1 MSFANLGLSEAL
13 LKAVSD
19 RQYTEATPIQVQAI
33 PAILAGGDL
42 MASAQT
48 GTGKTAGFT
57 LPLLQKLEG
66 GERTSNGQ
74 IRALILTPTRE
85 LAAQVHDS
93 IKTYGKYMKIR
104 SAVVFGGVKINPQ
117 MMILR
122 GGLDILVATPGRL
135 LDLHQQNAVKFDKVE
150 ILILD
155 EADRMLDMGFIK
167 DIKKV
172 LAMLPK
178 KRQNLLFSATFSGE
192 IQELARGLLHNPVQ
206 ISVAPM
212 NTTAERVTQTLHPVD
227 KSRKT
232 ELLSHL
238 IRTNNWYQVLVFS
251 RTKHG
256 ANKLVQLLEKD
267 GIQAAAIHGNKSQSQ
282 RTNVLHQFKNNEL
295 QVLVAT
301 DIAARGID
309 IDQLPHVI
317 NYDLPDVPEDY
328 VHRIGRTARAGS
340 EGQAISL
347 VSADQTKQLK
357 QIEKVLKTRLQLDVV
372 PGFEQRERAQ
382 DEKEGIEAPRRA
394 MAERQVRSQ
403 SRNDGGRTAN
413 PRSSTSARSSNG
425 PARTRS
431 GAART
436 STPRSTEPGQQ
447 RTPQRGN
454 FDADKPFSRGPRRD
468 GAATAQ
474 NRHVGIRP
482 TPDSVDQERLYQSRG
497 NQAAP
502 PPTTVRNDRGERRSP
517 QRGDAPQRSDAPQRK
532 SSPQRKE
539 GTRVVSVW

>member
-19 RQYTEATPIQVQAI
+19 QQYTEATPIQVQAI

-135 LDLHQQNAVKFDKVE
+135 LDLHQQNAVKFDKVG

-238 IRTNNWYQVLVFS
+238 IRTNSWYQVLVFS

-267 GIQAAAIHGNKSQSQ
+267 GIQAAAIHGNKSQAQ
-282 RTNVLHQFKNNEL
+282 RTKVLHQFKNNEL

-357 QIEKVLKTRLQLDVV
+357 QIEKVLKTRLQLDVL

-394 MAERQVRSQ
+394 MAERQARSQ
-403 SRNDGGRTAN
+403 SRNDGGRSAN
-413 PRSSTSARSSNG
+413 PRTSSTSARTSSGTARTSNG
-425 PARTRS
+425 PARTSS

-436 STPRSTEPGQQ
+436 SAPRSSESGQQ

-454 FDADKPFSRGPRRD
+454 FDADKPFSRGTRRD
-468 GAATAQ
+468 GAAAAQ
-474 NRHVGIRP
+474 TRHVGIRP

-502 PPTTVRNDRGERRSP
+502 
-517 QRGDAPQRSDAPQRK
+517 APAPAPQRK
-532 SSPQRKE
+532 SNPQRKE
-539 GTRVVSVW
+539 GTRVVTVW

>member
-1 MSFANLGLSEAL
+1 
-13 LKAVSD
+13 
-19 RQYTEATPIQVQAI
+19 
-33 PAILAGGDL
+33 
-42 MASAQT
+42 
-48 GTGKTAGFT
+48 
-57 LPLLQKLEG
+57 
-66 GERTSNGQ
+66 
-74 IRALILTPTRE
+74 
-85 LAAQVHDS
+85 
-93 IKTYGKYMKIR
+93 
-104 SAVVFGGVKINPQ
+104 
-117 MMILR
+117 
-122 GGLDILVATPGRL
+122 
-135 LDLHQQNAVKFDKVE
+135 
-150 ILILD
+150 
-155 EADRMLDMGFIK
+155 
-167 DIKKV
+167 
-172 LAMLPK
+172 MLPK

-192 IQELARGLLHNPVQ
+192 IQELARGLLQNPVQ

-267 GIQAAAIHGNKSQSQ
+267 GIQAAAIHGNKSQAQ
-282 RTNVLHQFKNNEL
+282 RTKVLHQFKNNEL

-394 MAERQVRSQ
+394 MAERQARSQ
-403 SRNDGGRTAN
+403 SRNDGGRSAN
-413 PRSSTSARSSNG
+413 PRTSSGTARTSNG
-425 PARTRS
+425 PARTSS

-436 STPRSTEPGQQ
+436 STPRSAESGQQ

-454 FDADKPFSRGPRRD
+454 FDADKPFSRGTRRD
-468 GAATAQ
+468 GAAAAQ
-474 NRHVGIRP
+474 TRHVGIRP

-502 PPTTVRNDRGERRSP
+502 
-517 QRGDAPQRSDAPQRK
+517 APAPAPQRK
-532 SSPQRKE
+532 SNPQRKE
-539 GTRVVSVW
+539 GTRVTSVW

>member
-1 MSFANLGLSEAL
+1 MSFVNLGLSEAL
-13 LKAVSD
+13 LKAVAEQ
-19 RQYTEATPIQVQAI
+19 QYTEATPIQAQAI

-66 GERTSNGQ
+66 GERTSNGH

-93 IKTYGKYMKIR
+93 IKTYGKFMKIR

-192 IQELARGLLHNPVQ
+192 IQELARGLLQNPAQ

-238 IRTNNWYQVLVFS
+238 ISSNNWYQVLVFS

-256 ANKLVQLLEKD
+256 ANKLVMMLEKD
-267 GIQAAAIHGNKSQSQ
+267 GIQAAAIHGNKSQAQ
-282 RTNVLHQFKNNEL
+282 RTKVLHQFKNGEL

-317 NYDLPDVPEDY
+317 NFDLPDVPEDY

-357 QIEKVLKTRLQLDVV
+357 QIEKVLKTRLLLEVV

-394 MAERQVRSQ
+394 MAERQARSQ
-403 SRNDGGRTAN
+403 SRSDNGRSAS
-413 PRSSTSARSSNG
+413 PRTSGTSARTSNG
-425 PARTRS
+425 PARSS
-431 GAART
+431 GAPART
-436 STPRSTEPGQQ
+436 STPRSTELGQQ
-447 RTPQRGN
+447 RAPQRGN

-468 GAATAQ
+468 PAATARPSQ
-474 NRHVGIRP
+474 PRHVGIRP

-502 PPTTVRNDRGERRSP
+502 AA
-517 QRGDAPQRSDAPQRK
+517 DARTERSDRRTPQRK
-532 SSPQRKE
+532 ANPQRKD

>member
-1 MSFANLGLSEAL
+1 LADQIFVN
-13 LKAVSD
+13 
-19 RQYTEATPIQVQAI
+19 VQAY
-33 PAILAGGDL
+33 ARHSGL
-42 MASAQT
+42 
-48 GTGKTAGFT
+48 
-57 LPLLQKLEG
+57 
-66 GERTSNGQ
+66 
-74 IRALILTPTRE
+74 RA
-85 LAAQVHDS
+85 
-93 IKTYGKYMKIR
+93 
-104 SAVVFGGVKINPQ
+104 AVVFGGVDIQPQ
-117 MMILR
+117 IAALR
-122 GGLDILVATPGRL
+122 QGCEVLIATPGRL
-135 LDLHQQNAVKFDKVE
+135 LDHLGQKTVSLAQTE
-150 ILILD
+150 ILVLD

-267 GIQAAAIHGNKSQSQ
+267 GIQAAAIHGNKSQAQ
-282 RTNVLHQFKNNEL
+282 RTKVLHQFKNNEL

-394 MAERQVRSQ
+394 MAERQARSQ
-403 SRNDGGRTAN
+403 SRNDGGRSAN
-413 PRSSTSARSSNG
+413 PRTSSTSARTSSGTARTSNG
-425 PARTRS
+425 PARTSS

-436 STPRSTEPGQQ
+436 STPRSAESGQQ

-454 FDADKPFSRGPRRD
+454 FDADKPFNRGTRRD
-468 GAATAQ
+468 GAAAAQ
-474 NRHVGIRP
+474 TRHVGIRP

-502 PPTTVRNDRGERRSP
+502 
-517 QRGDAPQRSDAPQRK
+517 APAPQRK
-532 SSPQRKE
+532 SNPQRKE
-539 GTRVVSVW
+539 GTRVVTVW